1 MLAVEDLIA
10 SLLESLQA
18 AGKLDNTYIFFT
30 SDNGYHLGQHRLLP
44 GKQTPYEE
52 DIRVPLIVRG
62 PGVREGAVVN
72 ELAGNI
78 DLAPTFAELA
88 GIDINPSVDGRSLA
102 PLLTGDLPPGS
113 AWRRAFLLGLRTTD
127 SLYVEYA
134 TGEKELYDLG
144 SDPYELQNL
153 ASTADP
159 SRLAQL
165 SSWLSGLR
173 PCAASSCREQEEAGP
188 QAAVAAAAASR
199 GEPLAHSGPATR

>member
-1 MLAVEDLIA
+1 M
-10 SLLESLQA
+10 
-18 AGKLDNTYIFFT
+18 
-30 SDNGYHLGQHRLLP
+30 
-44 GKQTPYEE
+44 
-52 DIRVPLIVRG
+52 PLIVRG

-113 AWRRAFLLGLRTTD
+113 AWRRAFLLEHTRQEEGHDRRGVSEPPESSESTRRQTPPDFQGLRTTD

-159 SRLAQL
+159 SRLTRL

-173 PCAASSCREQEEAGP
+173 PCAASNCREQEEAGP
-188 QAAVAAAAASR
+188 QAAAAAASR
-199 GEPLAHSGPATR
+199 GEPLAPSDPATR